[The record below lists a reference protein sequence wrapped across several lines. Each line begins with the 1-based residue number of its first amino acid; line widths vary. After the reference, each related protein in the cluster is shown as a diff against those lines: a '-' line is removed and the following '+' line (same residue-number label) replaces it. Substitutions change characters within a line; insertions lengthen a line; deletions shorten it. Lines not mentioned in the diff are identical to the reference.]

1 VEADLRRR
9 DMQDAERSA
18 APLRAAP
25 DALLLDTTTLDI
37 EGAFAAALALVRERL
52 GRAGARRG

>member
-1 VEADLRRR
+1 MEAELRRR
-9 DMQDAERSA
+9 DRQDAERST

-37 EGAFAAALALVRERL
+37 DAAFAAALALAREKL
-52 GRAGARRG
+52 AVAEARHG